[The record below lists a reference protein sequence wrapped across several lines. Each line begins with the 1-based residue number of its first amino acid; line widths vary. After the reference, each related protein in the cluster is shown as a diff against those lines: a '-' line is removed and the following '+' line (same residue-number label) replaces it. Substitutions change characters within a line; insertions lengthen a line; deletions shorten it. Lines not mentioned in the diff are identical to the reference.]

1 MFTLQGEIE
10 KMSKKERE
18 RRTENL
24 KLGKAGGTKTTRT
37 RSEGQEH

>member
-24 KLGKAGGTKTTRT
+24 KLGKAGGKETTRT
-37 RSEGQEH
+37 RSEVQEH